1 MNSIFMVQSEVTTE
15 IPRTAFRNTSV
26 SPSHFN
32 CISSF
37 LVRHGL
43 LKGVK
48 KNLQNR
54 CFSGCIK
61 DLTVSWPTPGVSKHA
76 AWGPASPGEEGQW
89 SSMSP
94 TSLQHYFSLFNLS
107 VLSDPMDRSSP
118 GLPVL
123 HQLPEFTQTHVHR
136 VGDAIQ
142 PPHPLSSPSPPIFNL
157 SQHRGLFQGVSS
169 SNRWSKY
176 RSFRFSISPSRAC
189 LGLIFP

>member
-1 MNSIFMVQSEVTTE
+1 
-15 IPRTAFRNTSV
+15 
-26 SPSHFN
+26 
-32 CISSF
+32 
-37 LVRHGL
+37 
-43 LKGVK
+43 
-48 KNLQNR
+48 
-54 CFSGCIK
+54 
-61 DLTVSWPTPGVSKHA
+61 
-76 AWGPASPGEEGQW
+76 
-89 SSMSP
+89 MSP

-189 LGLIFP
+189 LGLISLKMDWFDLLAVQGTLKSLMFTGLKYFLLITGQLSHVLWLSDWRTLVLIRNSRL